1 MCSVDDLLTFLC
13 NSLLYLFKY
22 IQLISLILVGNT
34 QLVKKKVTYLALNL
48 ETAQSSVMKCMVVP
62 KSDLTDKYT

>member
-1 MCSVDDLLTFLC
+1 
-13 NSLLYLFKY
+13 
-22 IQLISLILVGNT
+22 VGNT

-62 KSDLTDKYT
+62 KFDLTDKYT